1 MCVPVIVN
9 LSPQYGCSQTQPLS
23 QTPINELPAIF
34 SLYMICLTV
43 MAFFKQIDPPLY
55 HAPATYKSS
64 FLRFTLFTAI
74 DHLFSSVL
82 SSVMFFNHYAS
93 FHWWHCFTSWL
104 EAQQR
109 CSGWVYWLSP
119 SKQIKVFCWPSCLWL
134 LLIILPS
141 VRTSKLI
148 THFTADWPLSNQ
160 D

>member
-1 MCVPVIVN
+1 M
-9 LSPQYGCSQTQPLS
+9 T
-23 QTPINELPAIF
+23 F
-34 SLYMICLTV
+34 KLT
-43 MAFFKQIDPPLY
+43 FLFPDFKQIDPPLY

-64 FLRFTLFTAI
+64 FVRFTLFTAI

-148 THFTADWPLSNQ
+148 THFTVDWPLSNLLIYKTHLHLPPDTCLISRVSFGYQ
-160 D
+160 WLHYPHWL